1 MTYFK
6 VAYLKSHSALPK
18 FLKLI
23 EKEKVKPSMEVVG
36 DGKQINGIWQ
46 FIFSSKLISIEKWK
60 LMV

>member
-1 MTYFK
+1 MNSLCVLYDSYITMTYFK

-36 DGKQINGIWQ
+36 DGKQINGI
-46 FIFSSKLISIEKWK
+46 
-60 LMV
+60 